1 MNTPLE
7 KPKGNRDP
15 SKEMPKWLIY
25 GFLLKAAV
33 VTCIVLAVLWFSGMF
48 G

>member
-1 MNTPLE
+1 MSSADP
-7 KPKGNRDP
+7 KKGNRDP

-25 GFLLKAAV
+25 GFVAKAIAV
-33 VTCIVLAVLWFSGMF
+33 VLIVLAVLWVSGVL